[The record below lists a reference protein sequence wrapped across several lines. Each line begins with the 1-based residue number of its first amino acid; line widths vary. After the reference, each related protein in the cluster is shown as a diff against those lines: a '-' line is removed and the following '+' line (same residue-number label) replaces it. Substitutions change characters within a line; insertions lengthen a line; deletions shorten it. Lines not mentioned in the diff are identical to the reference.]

1 MINFIK
7 NYFILILFGFAGFIS
22 AADNR
27 MASLLL
33 PDISVDFGIPISQ
46 ASIILTA
53 YLVPYGV
60 LQPFYGF
67 YSNQYGR
74 KKILLLLF
82 RSRID

>member
-1 MINFIK
+1 M
-7 NYFILILFGFAGFIS
+7 YFVLILPGFAGFIS
-22 AADNR
+22 AADNWV
-27 MASLLL
+27 ASLLL
-33 PDISVDFGIPISQ
+33 PDISVDFGSPISQ

-53 YLVPYGV
+53 YLFPYGV

-67 YSNQYGR
+67 YSDWYGC

>member
-1 MINFIK
+1 M
-7 NYFILILFGFAGFIS
+7 YFILILLGFAGFIS

-33 PDISVDFGIPISQ
+33 PDISLDFGIPIFQ

-53 YLVPYGV
+53 YLIPYGV

-67 YSNQYGR
+67 YSDWYDR

>member
-1 MINFIK
+1 M
-7 NYFILILFGFAGFIS
+7 LLGFTGFIS

-27 MASLLL
+27 VASLLL
-33 PDISVDFGIPISQ
+33 PDISLDFGIPISQ

-53 YLVPYGV
+53 YLISYGV

-74 KKILLLLF
+74 KKILLLFF

>member
-1 MINFIK
+1 MF
-7 NYFILILFGFAGFIS
+7 LVLLRFAGFTS
-22 AADNR
+22 AADNWLN
-27 MASLLL
+27 SLLL
-33 PDISVDFGIPISQ
+33 PDISLDFAIPISQ

-53 YLVPYGV
+53 YLIPYGV

-67 YSNQYGR
+67 YSDRYGR

>member
-1 MINFIK
+1 
-7 NYFILILFGFAGFIS
+7 
-22 AADNR
+22 

-33 PDISVDFGIPISQ
+33 PDISLDFGIPISQ

-53 YLVPYGV
+53 YLVSYGV

-67 YSNQYGR
+67 YNDWYGR